1 MTGSDRADHSGGLVA
16 LDAIQAARARIAPL
30 ARLTPVVAA
39 SSDPAWAH
47 LRLKCESLQLGGA
60 FKLRGALN
68 FVGQMDPEAAGRGV
82 VTFSSGN
89 HGQALAIAA
98 RHFGI
103 QATVVMPTTAP
114 SVKVDGA
121 RRFGADVRFAGT
133 TSIDRQRAA
142 ATLAAERGLAVVP
155 PFDHAHIIAGQG
167 TAGIE
172 ILEQCAG
179 VSAVYV
185 PVGGGGL
192 ISGIAAAVRR
202 MAPGVRVVGVE
213 PAGADK
219 MTRSL
224 AAGAPVSL
232 ERSASIADGL
242 LALRPG
248 DLTFAHVSALVDQ
261 VVTVTDDEIRAAMRF
276 LAAHAKLVA
285 EPSGAASVAGAMRL
299 APAGAGG
306 VHVAVVSGGNVS
318 AEVWTEMFQ
327 TAGGG
332 V

>member
-1 MTGSDRADHSGGLVA
+1 MTGSNRADRTGGLVA
-16 LDAIQAARARIAPL
+16 LDAIQAARARIAPT
-30 ARLTPVVAA
+30 ARVTPVVPA

-47 LRLKCESLQLGGA
+47 LWLKCENLQLGGA

-68 FVGQMDPEAAGRGV
+68 FVGQMDPDVAARGV

-98 RHFGI
+98 GHFGI
-103 QATVVMPTTAP
+103 PATVVMPTTAP
-114 SVKVDGA
+114 AVKVDGA

-133 TSIDRQRAA
+133 TSIDRQLAA
-142 ATLAAERGLAVVP
+142 ETLAAGRGLTVVP
-155 PFDHAHIIAGQG
+155 PFDHPHIIAGQG
-167 TAGIE
+167 TSGIE

-179 VSAVYV
+179 VAAVYV

-202 MAPGVRVVGVE
+202 LAPGVRVVGVE

-224 AAGAPVSL
+224 AAGAPRSL

-261 VVTVTDDEIRAAMRF
+261 IVTVTDDEIRAAMRF

-299 APAGAGG
+299 APAGSDG

-318 AEVWTEMFQ
+318 AEVWRETF
-327 TAGGG
+327 
-332 V
+332 